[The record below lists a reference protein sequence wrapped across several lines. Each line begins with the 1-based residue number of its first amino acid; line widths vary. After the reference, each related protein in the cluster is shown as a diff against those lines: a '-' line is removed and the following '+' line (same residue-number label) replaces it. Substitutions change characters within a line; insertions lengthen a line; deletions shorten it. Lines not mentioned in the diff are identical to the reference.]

1 MNEIEERNSLDPEI
15 AESIR
20 STAEEVAQSAI
31 DTMEYHEEA
40 NGISYVSAIELD
52 SILLLIRGGYTHTT
66 PEPYEGL
73 PHTYT
78 LSIGGTTYYFNEHH
92 YNMVMWEI
100 RNHEGTEESP
110 VESLPDSE
118 GSSPL
123 SEEEEELLA
132 QIVEEAHNEIPIN
145 SGSLLIDESTSRFSS
160 AIWYEAIQEKTIILA
175 GVGGIGSYVGFLL
188 ARMKPAAL
196 FIYDPD
202 VVETANMSGQLYSR
216 EDVGTPKVSALSGMI
231 SKYCDYNSIFAVPER
246 FDESNDASDIMI
258 CGFDNMAARKIFFN
272 KWLDHVRSKPEAAK
286 ANCLYIDGRLAAEE
300 FQVLCIKGD
309 DEFNINRYKKE
320 FLFSDIEADATV
332 CSYKQTTFMANMIA
346 SVMVNLFVNFV
357 ANQCEPL
364 IDRDLPFYTTY
375 SAETMYYKTEA

>member
-1 MNEIEERNSLDPEI
+1 MNEIEERNSIDPEV

-20 STAEEVAQSAI
+20 STAEEVAQNAI
-31 DTMEYHEEA
+31 DRIESHVEA
-40 NGISYVSAIELD
+40 NGISYANAMELN
-52 SILLLIRGGYTHTT
+52 SILLLIRGGAHITI
-66 PEPYEGL
+66 EPYEGL
-73 PHTYT
+73 PHTYIV
-78 LSIGGTTYYFNEHH
+78 LIGGTTYYLNSH
-92 YNMVMWEI
+92 YYDIVMEEI
-100 RNHEGTEESP
+100 RNHEGTEEESI
-110 VESLPDSE
+110 ESLPDNE
-118 GSSPL
+118 DSSPL
-123 SEEEEELLA
+123 SREEEELLA
-132 QIVEEAHNEIPIN
+132 QVVEEAHKEIPTN
-145 SGSLLIDESTSRFSS
+145 SGSLLVDESTSRFSS
-160 AIWYEAIQEKTIILA
+160 AIWYEAIQKKTIILA

-188 ARMKPAAL
+188 ARMRPTAL

-202 VVETANMSGQLYSR
+202 IVETVNMSGQLYSR
-216 EDVGTPKVSALSGMI
+216 EDVGSYKVSALSTMI
-231 SKYCDYNSIFAVPER
+231 NKYCDYNSVFAIPER

-258 CGFDNMAARKIFFN
+258 CGFDNMVARKIFFN
-272 KWLDHVRSKPEAAK
+272 KWLDHVRSKSEAER

-320 FLFSDIEADATV
+320 FLFSDAEADATI

>member
-1 MNEIEERNSLDPEI
+1 MSEEIIRVGDGLMSQIERASTEVNLSSTLESSLDEVSRITGRPIGEDESIEVSSLSGEI
-15 AESIR
+15 ARMRDDERMAALASGNA
-20 STAEEVAQSAI
+20 TVEQVL
-31 DTMEYHEEA
+31 
-40 NGISYVSAIELD
+40 GIEQ
-52 SILLLIRGGYTHTT
+52 
-66 PEPYEGL
+66 
-73 PHTYT
+73 
-78 LSIGGTTYYFNEHH
+78 
-92 YNMVMWEI
+92 
-100 RNHEGTEESP
+100 
-110 VESLPDSE
+110 PDD
-118 GSSPL
+118 SSPL
-123 SEEEEELLA
+123 SKEEA
-132 QIVEEAHNEIPIN
+132 QILEQAVEDAHNEIPRN
-145 SGSLLIDESTSRFSS
+145 SGSLLVDESTSRFSS
-160 AIWYEAIQEKTIILA
+160 AIWYEAIQRKTVILA

-202 VVETANMSGQLYSR
+202 IVETVNMSGQLYSR
-216 EDVGTPKVSALSGMI
+216 EDVGSTKVSALSGMI
-231 SKYCDYNSIFAVPER
+231 SKYCDYNSVFAVPER

-258 CGFDNMAARKIFFN
+258 CGFDNMAARKTFFN
-272 KWLDHVRSKPEAAK
+272 KWLDHVRGKSEAER

-309 DEFNINRYKKE
+309 DEFNINRYEKE

>member
-1 MNEIEERNSLDPEI
+1 MNEIEERNSIDPEV

-20 STAEEVAQSAI
+20 STAEEVAQNAI
-31 DTMEYHEEA
+31 DRIESHVEA
-40 NGISYVSAIELD
+40 NGISYVNAMELN
-52 SILLLIRGGYTHTT
+52 SILLLIRGGAHITI
-66 PEPYEGL
+66 EPYEGL

-78 LSIGGTTYYFNEHH
+78 VLIGGTTYYLNSH
-92 YNMVMWEI
+92 YYDIVMEEI
-100 RNHEGTEESP
+100 RNHEGTEEESI
-110 VESLPDSE
+110 ESLPDNE
-118 GSSPL
+118 DSSPL
-123 SEEEEELLA
+123 SREEEELLA
-132 QIVEEAHNEIPIN
+132 QVVEEAHKEIPIN
-145 SGSLLIDESTSRFSS
+145 SGSLLVDESTSRFSS
-160 AIWYEAIQEKTIILA
+160 AIWYEAIQKKTIILA

-188 ARMKPAAL
+188 ARMRPTAL

-202 VVETANMSGQLYSR
+202 IVETVNMSGQLYSR
-216 EDVGTPKVSALSGMI
+216 EDVGSYKVSALSTMI
-231 SKYCDYNSIFAVPER
+231 NKYCDYNSVFAIPER

-258 CGFDNMAARKIFFN
+258 CGFDNMVARRIFFN
-272 KWLDHVRSKPEAAK
+272 KWLDHVRSKSEAER

-320 FLFSDIEADATV
+320 FLFSDVEADATV

-375 SAETMYYKTEA
+375 NAETMYYKTEA

>member
-1 MNEIEERNSLDPEI
+1 MSEEMIRVGDGFVSQIERAPTEMDLSSALESLLDEVSRVTGVPVGEIESSVESSLSGEI
-15 AESIR
+15 ARMRDDER
-20 STAEEVAQSAI
+20 MTALASGNATVEQVL
-31 DTMEYHEEA
+31 
-40 NGISYVSAIELD
+40 GIEQ
-52 SILLLIRGGYTHTT
+52 
-66 PEPYEGL
+66 
-73 PHTYT
+73 
-78 LSIGGTTYYFNEHH
+78 
-92 YNMVMWEI
+92 
-100 RNHEGTEESP
+100 
-110 VESLPDSE
+110 PDDI
-118 GSSPL
+118 SPL
-123 SEEEEELLA
+123 SEEEA
-132 QIVEEAHNEIPIN
+132 QILEQAVEDAYNEIPRN
-145 SGSLLIDESTSRFSS
+145 SGSLLVDESTSRFSS
-160 AIWYEAIQEKTIILA
+160 AIWYEAIQRKTVILA

-202 VVETANMSGQLYSR
+202 IVETVNMSGQLYSR
-216 EDVGTPKVSALSGMI
+216 EDVGNPKVSALSGMI
-231 SKYCDYNSIFAVPER
+231 SKYCDYNSVFAVPER

-272 KWLDHVRSKPEAAK
+272 KWLDHVRGKSEEER

-309 DEFNINRYKKE
+309 DEFNINRYEKE
-320 FLFSDIEADATV
+320 FLFSDIEADVTV

-357 ANQCEPL
+357 ANQCKPL